1 MKKNSSAFINQ
12 IVVFVLV
19 TLCFGGSVGV
29 GTVWLRHQI
38 STTANANRVLAAQ
51 IVELERRIA
60 ETRTLVESEQSPEL
74 LRQRNDRWRLGLV
87 PVTEAQ
93 KVNVN
98 EDPVRRLAAR
108 ANRELFGDFSSS
120 IQFRVSLAQ

>member
-19 TLCFGGSVGV
+19 TFCFGGSVGL
-29 GTVWLRHQI
+29 GTVWMRHQI
-38 STTANANRVLAAQ
+38 STTANANRALAAQ
-51 IVELERRIA
+51 IVEVERRIA

-74 LRQRNDRWRLGLV
+74 LRQRNDQWRLGLV

-93 KVNVN
+93 KVHVM

-120 IQFRVSLAQ
+120 IEFRVSLAQ